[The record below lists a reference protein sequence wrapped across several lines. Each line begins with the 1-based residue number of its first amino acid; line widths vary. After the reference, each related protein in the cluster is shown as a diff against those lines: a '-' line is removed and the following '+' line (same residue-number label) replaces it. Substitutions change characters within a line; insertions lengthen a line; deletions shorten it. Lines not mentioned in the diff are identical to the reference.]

1 MVKIMKLGEMKYDIP
16 IERIGNG
23 HWNYNFFEKRVILK
37 EGKRI
42 NANSSKYDYLR
53 KDDMVKT
60 DDDFYESIVYAY
72 MVDWILKNHPELNK
86 YYDELWAE
94 RKRHYEKNLLN
105 HQETKEHWNTK
116 YLAVNY
122 DMVIYYRDYL
132 REQAD
137 PGCLERERQKEEK
150 ELQESIAFHEAI
162 AKMDAERH
170 PHVECPYCHSTN
182 TEKISTVS
190 RAVSVSLVGA
200 ASSKLG
206 KQWHCNNCKSD
217 F

>member
-1 MVKIMKLGEMKYDIP
+1 MKFGEMKYDIP
-16 IERIGNG
+16 
-23 HWNYNFFEKRVILK
+23 FEKLGSKTGRWDFNTLENFMIRR
-37 EGKRI
+37 EGERLYKKHP
-42 NANSSKYDYLR
+42 KYSYLR
-53 KDDMVKT
+53 KDPDIKSN
-60 DDDFYESIVYAY
+60 DEFYISVAFAY
-72 MVDWILKNHPELNK
+72 MIDHIKKEDPQYIEW
-86 YYDELWAE
+86 Y
-94 RKRHYEKNLLN
+94 
-105 HQETKEHWNTK
+105 TKEHPNYIFDGKWLKNTNHTC
-116 YLAVNY
+116 LN
-122 DMVIYYRDYL
+122 YYRDYL
-132 REQAD
+132 REQAN
-137 PGCLERERQKEEK
+137 PGCLERERQKEEE
-150 ELQESIAFHEAI
+150 ELQKSIELHAAM